1 MIRASWKIGINSL
14 WARPGR
20 TTLLLLAVA
29 LATSLVVVVSTSL
42 DSLSASLRDA
52 MEDML
57 GSADMY
63 VRHQSGGRLPENLIE
78 QAAAWPE
85 VAFATPQ
92 LISTVALQNQRNEM
106 DGLFEGIGI
115 DLQRENDVRPLEFVA
130 GRMAQSA
137 DEVIF
142 DPRVADLLE
151 AEVGD
156 TIRIGDWGRERDL
169 TLVGIH
175 KRVNL
180 AVLQNPQFRLDIHA
194 FQDIAGYPQRITSVD
209 IVLNPGEVIDDVIR
223 LRGGS
228 IKAPAEL
235 TPSDIARAGLDR
247 NLRGMEI
254 LRYIAVLFAFL
265 CCTFI
270 VLTGLTTAIT
280 QRITELAT
288 LRCIGAA
295 RGTIFCSQLLVGAA
309 IGAIGGLLGLPLGLL
324 WSLLFSLI
332 FNSYL
337 RAGLVIGVGPLAI
350 ALAAAILAGLAGAL
364 LPAWSCARITPLAA
378 LRVRSRPHRLGRVWL
393 VVLGGAAALLIQQ
406 LSLRLPE
413 NEQAAFWGHLF
424 FGAPIMVAAWFAL
437 SVPSLLL
444 VTWLAAGMLSRL
456 LGLPRGLLH
465 SSVLATPYRNGFTA
479 GALMLGLAIMIAV
492 RAAGG
497 GLLDNWIDPIRF
509 PDAFITRQ
517 GGVPEEHQKWVA
529 EQPWVGHVSPIGL
542 FKLDVEDQHLFGVKG
557 IAPQSVYYISFEP
570 EPFFAMTNIEWVQG
584 NEQEARERLAQGDAI
599 LVAREFLTARGI
611 GVGDRLKLSAGPTEH
626 EFEIV
631 GVVSS
636 PGLDIATEIFG
647 IEGQFQQQAVSS
659 VFGTRAD
666 ALRIFDNASVRLFQ
680 FEVLDDSLTD
690 EQISERLEAGLG
702 PVFFGSGRLIKEAL
716 RSLAERLMRMT
727 NVIAFASL
735 MVAAL
740 GMANVIAANVAARKF
755 EFGVLRSIGGSAG
768 VVGRLIVAEALLI
781 GMASWITGTGLG
793 LWDASNGTYLLRR
806 LAGVDIDLA
815 LPWPAMWGYGLVL
828 VFALVAALP
837 TAMRLARRTPC
848 ELLARRAE

>member
-1 MIRASWKIGINSL
+1 MIRASWRIGINSL
-14 WARPGR
+14 WARPAR

-63 VRHQSGGRLPENLIE
+63 VRHQAGSRLPESLVGE
-78 QAAAWPE
+78 VAAWPE

-92 LISTVALQNQRNEM
+92 LVSTVRVENLRTEKK
-106 DGLFEGIGI
+106 GLFEGIGV
-115 DLQRENDVRPLEFVA
+115 DLSSEGLVRPLEFVS
-130 GRMAQSA
+130 GRMAENS
-137 DEVIF
+137 DELIV
-142 DPRVADLLE
+142 DPRVADNLE
-151 AEVGD
+151 AQVGD
-156 TIRIGDWGRERDL
+156 TIRVGDWGRERDL

-180 AVLQNPQFRLDIHA
+180 AVLQNPQFRCDIHA
-194 FQDIAGYPQRITSVD
+194 FQTIAGYPGKVTSVD
-209 IVLNPGEVIDDVIR
+209 IVLKPGHVIDDVIR
-223 LRGGS
+223 LRAGA
-228 IKAPAEL
+228 IKPPAEL

-288 LRCIGAA
+288 LRCIGAS
-295 RGTIFCSQLLVGAA
+295 RSMVFFSQLLVGAA
-309 IGAIGGLLGLPLGLL
+309 IGGLGGLIGLPLGLL
-324 WSLLFSLI
+324 WSELFARFFSA
-332 FNSYL
+332 YL
-337 RAGLVIGVGPLAI
+337 RAGLIITATPMLI
-350 ALAAAILAGLAGAL
+350 ALGAAMFAGVMGAL

-378 LRVRSRPHRLGRVWL
+378 LRVQSKSLHLGRVGY
-393 VVLGGAAALLIQQ
+393 VVVGGMAALLIQQ
-406 LSLRLPE
+406 LSLRLPAS
-413 NEQAAFWGHLF
+413 EQVSFWGHLF
-424 FGAPIMVAAWFAL
+424 FGAPVMAAAWFMLSIPAL
-437 SVPSLLL
+437 VA
-444 VTWLAAGMLSRL
+444 VTWLVAGVLSRVL
-456 LGLPRGLLH
+456 VLPRGLLS

-492 RAAGG
+492 RSAGG

-517 GGVPEEHQKWVA
+517 GGVPEEQQKWIS

-542 FKLDVEDQHLFGVKG
+542 FKLDVQDRQLFGVKG
-557 IAPQSVYYISFEP
+557 IAPQRVYYISFDP
-570 EPFFAMTNIEWVQG
+570 DPFFAMTNIEWVQG
-584 NEQEARERLAQGDAI
+584 DEQEAKRRLKQGDAI

-611 GVGDRLKLSAGPTEH
+611 GVGDHLKLGAGATIH

-666 ALRIFDNASVRLFQ
+666 AARIFDNTSVRLFQ
-680 FEVLDDSLTD
+680 FEVTDDTLTD
-690 EQISERLEAGLG
+690 KEISHRLEEALG

-716 RSLAERLMRMT
+716 RSLAERLMQMT

-735 MVAAL
+735 IVAAL
-740 GMANVIAANVAARKF
+740 GMANVVAANVAARKF

-768 VVGRLIVAEALLI
+768 VVGRLIVGEALLI

-793 LWDASNGTYLLRR
+793 LWDASNGIFLLKRM
-806 LAGVDIDLA
+806 AGVDIALA
-815 LPWPAMWGYGLVL
+815 VPWPAMWGYGLVL

-837 TAMRLARRTPC
+837 TAIRMTRRTPC
-848 ELLARRAE
+848 ELMAHRSE